1 MKTIAFTLCLQGK
14 VRECRAE
21 FLKIYEVEPNFDL
34 SPAEAGH
41 PSWTKTFA
49 SAKAQAKKLQQE
61 QALKEAK
68 DKAKGAPPTAAVP
81 KKNQ

>member
-1 MKTIAFTLCLQGK
+1 MTD
-14 VRECRAE
+14 E
-21 FLKIYEVEPNFDL
+21 YYMM
-34 SPAEAGH
+34 
-41 PSWTKTFA
+41 
-49 SAKAQAKKLQQE
+49 